1 MCPRCVWPIFSPLV
15 LSQNRPAQPQCLATR
30 LAAQDEKMP
39 LHHAAAKGAPLEV
52 MKLLL
57 DSYPEAVTVGDKVCR

>member
-15 LSQNRPAQPQCLATR
+15 LSQNRPAQPQCLA
-30 LAAQDEKMP
+30 AQDEKLP
-39 LHHAAAKGAPLEV
+39 LHHAAANGAPLEV

-57 DSYPEAVTVGDKVCR
+57 DANPEAVNVADKVRR